1 MNTNSEMVNKIM
13 YSVIKFN
20 FTKEKS
26 MEVLRVKYNWLY
38 PLITETVWKL
48 HFKLYL
54 KKLNHNLINKY
65 HEEKIC
71 YDCCIDFKPSGSPF
85 KIDNICK
92 ISVKPDLWRCFE
104 CCARQ
109 EMSKND
115 EDEDK
120 KCFEC
125 GNDNDR
131 MKDGKPTL
139 TIKGK
144 GICLTCNILK
154 MNNDTEE
161 FGYLEESELL

>member
-1 MNTNSEMVNKIM
+1 MVNKIM

-26 MEVLRVKYNWLY
+26 MEFLRVKYNWLY
-38 PLITETVWKL
+38 PFITETVWKL
-48 HFKLYL
+48 HFNLYL
-54 KKLNHNLINKY
+54 KKLNQHLINKY

-71 YDCCIDFKPSGSPF
+71 YDCCIDF

-109 EMSKND
+109 EMITNGIDPD